1 MKTHLLPLLLF
12 AFCAF
17 LARVVQPGSVSYFLG
32 GRVKFRDERK
42 LALLIGMLVLPFTTV
57 SAALLSPADRNTIQQ
72 QQQQLLNENQRQR
85 EELERSVTLPEAVTP
100 ETPART
106 EGPCFMISRIDIDG
120 ATKLSV
126 AASAKLTAP
135 WVNQCLDIPR
145 LTELTNAISD
155 WYISRGYIT
164 SRAFL
169 TEQDL
174 SSGVLHIEVLEGK
187 LQQIRLE
194 GVPSRTLKMIFPGL
208 EGKILNLRDIEQ
220 GMEQLNRVRQTP
232 VEIEILPGSQ
242 QGLSIVNL
250 SATPEFSVNGSVS
263 FDNSGQKSTGTG
275 QLSGALFFNNMLGLA
290 DKWFISGGRSSDFS
304 SSKDAQNVAAGVS
317 VPYGYGLLDYSYSW
331 SNYLST
337 INNNGYAWRSTGD
350 SETHRLTGSW
360 VLFRNGDIKTAASLG
375 LTHRINR
382 NKLNDVL
389 LETSSRKLSSVSL
402 GINHTQKIASG
413 VATFNPTFTQGV
425 PWFGAEDDND
435 KQGDVPK
442 AEFRKWSVSGS
453 FQRPLTEKLW
463 WLSSLYFQWSP
474 DRLYGSERLTLGGET
489 SVRGYKEQYISGD
502 NGGYWRNE
510 VNYSLFTL
518 PVLGQIGAIAAFD
531 GGWLKQ
537 DSVDR
542 YASGTLWGAA
552 LGLTSSG
559 RWFSSQFTVGTP
571 VNYPDWLAP
580 DHLNVY
586 YRVAVAF

>member
-1 MKTHLLPLLLF
+1 MSSPFKCFEIISPVNYIIAFIVGSILSF
-12 AFCAF
+12 A
-17 LARVVQPGSVSYFLG
+17 VQ
-32 GRVKFRDERK
+32 
-42 LALLIGMLVLPFTTV
+42 
-57 SAALLSPADRNTIQQ
+57 AAPLSPSDRDAIQQ
-72 QQQQLLNENQRQR
+72 QQQQLLLQNQQQR
-85 EELERSVTLPEAVTP
+85 DELERSIPLPKAFPTAPAVSD
-100 ETPART
+100 A
-106 EGPCFMISRIDIDG
+106 GPCFTVHTINLTGVTIMPEKTRV
-120 ATKLSV
+120 KL
-126 AASAKLTAP
+126 LAP
-135 WVNQCLDIPR
+135 WQNQCLNMAKIS
-145 LTELTNAISD
+145 ELTAHISD

-174 SSGVLHIEVLEGK
+174 SSGVLHIAVLEGK

-250 SATPEFSVNGSVS
+250 SATPEFPVNGSVS

-382 NKLNDVL
+382 NRLNDVL